1 MSHRR
6 RFLNLVTRNG
16 VTAVHSLRRVDLHS
30 RQNNLLYPTAAAAE
44 HAAAA
49 KDPDMLFSGDETTT
63 RGTALNKVKRIRLMG
78 TPTQSFQP
86 ARSPFDRSLHCVA
99 LSESKTVFLDYG
111 SRGAFLY
118 DAAERRVV
126 SLPSLPGSEC
136 LRVYFSVAGAKDD
149 DIVYLMDRF
158 PTPAA
163 EDTAENRFQFHAL
176 VRRDDDDLRKN
187 PWDWCKLPPP
197 PYVRDAGYRSSTAIG
212 VGTYCFDMA
221 SRTWSKAGEWALPFS
236 GEIVHDPELGLWV
249 GFVCSSLLWADV
261 WCLAATGDLFSAV
274 DWHRLM
280 TCRDEVCRELD
291 QPDEWYLKNL
301 APQLVGLGSSA
312 SSALSGSLRPGRKTA
327 ATVTTKMSTR
337 SLPLPITF

>member
-1 MSHRR
+1 MRHRR
-6 RFLNLVTRNG
+6 RFLNLVTTNG
-16 VTAVHSLRRVDLHS
+16 VTGVHSLCRVDLHS
-30 RQNNLLYPTAAAAE
+30 RQNNLFYPTAAAAE
-44 HAAAA
+44 RAAAA
-49 KDPDMLFSGDETTT
+49 NDPDILFSGDETT
-63 RGTALNKVKRIRLMG
+63 RGTALNKVKRIRLTG

-99 LSESKTVFLDYG
+99 LSESKTVLMDYG

-118 DAAERRVV
+118 DAVQRRVV
-126 SLPSLPGSEC
+126 NLPSLPGSE
-136 LRVYFSVAGAKDD
+136 
-149 DIVYLMDRF
+149 F

-176 VRRDDDDLRKN
+176 VHRDDNDLRKN
-187 PWDWCKLPPP
+187 PWDWCKLTPP
-197 PYVRDAGYRSSTAIG
+197 PYVHDAGYRSSIAIGSYARVGAASDVVCVSTEG

-274 DWHRLM
+274 DRHRLM

-291 QPDEWYLKNL
+291 
-301 APQLVGLGSSA
+301 SRA
-312 SSALSGSLRPGRKTA
+312 SGT
-327 ATVTTKMSTR
+327 
-337 SLPLPITF
+337 